1 MKSKGF
7 DFMFCEIRKDVA
19 ILQLL
24 SDFCFMAQ
32 GHVGATNKTVS
43 TC

>member
-19 ILQLL
+19 NL
-24 SDFCFMAQ
+24 FNFVVGTFVHVCF
-32 GHVGATNKTVS
+32 GLKP
-43 TC
+43 C